1 MFVKHFIDNT
11 INNKDT
17 KGKILFD
24 LFDTDWKN
32 FTCGNVQPTP
42 GKNRNQFYVPRPTNH
57 INNRSPLRNHSRGRS
72 RGHSRSRSRSRSRS
86 PLRPTIGGRRRSTRK
101 MKRRH

>member
-1 MFVKHFIDNT
+1 MFVKYFIDNT

-24 LFDTDWKN
+24 LFNTDWKN

-42 GKNRNQFYVPRPTNH
+42 GKNRNQFYVRRPTNY
-57 INNRSPLRNHSRGRS
+57 ISNRSRN
-72 RGHSRSRSRSRSRS
+72 RSRS
-86 PLRPTIGGRRRSTRK
+86 PLRPTNGGRRRSTRK
-101 MKRRH
+101 MKRRY